1 MDIERVAE
9 LVLLKD
15 VNFKDKEKV
24 RDLLREY
31 IKIKD
36 EISYL
41 DSILEDF
48 ENLDANLKHLKRDAD
63 IIKSTLPRL
72 SKFTNIPFFM
82 GLVKMLDTVEKINIE
97 DLESVRW
104 SINKEI
110 EELSEKLKKIE
121 NELRAIIINE
131 SMNKLGTAN
140 LEEFLKYLEN
150 INFEEKEPTA

>member
-1 MDIERVAE
+1 LDIERVAE

-15 VNFKDKEKV
+15 VNFKDKERV

-131 SMNKLGTAN
+131 SMSKLGTAN
-140 LEEFLKYLEN
+140 LEEFLKYLES